1 MQLGYWSLTMING
14 IRWYLAAWLT
24 MIFMPF
30 GWFGFRFLDWLSEE
44 GVDAGVRELDRFFDR

>member
-1 MQLGYWSLTMING
+1 MING